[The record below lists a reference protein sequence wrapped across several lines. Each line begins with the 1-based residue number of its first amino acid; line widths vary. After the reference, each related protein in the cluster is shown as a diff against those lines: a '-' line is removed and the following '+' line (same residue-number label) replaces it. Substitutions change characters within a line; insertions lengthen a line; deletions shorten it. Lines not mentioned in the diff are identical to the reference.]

1 MAQDKT
7 SSRRAFLRG
16 GAILAAPVA
25 AVALP
30 AVALPAVALAD
41 QGLQARIRRLEDEAA
56 IRELHRA
63 WLQRVNAGERAA
75 LPDATVRRI
84 IWDHAGA
91 PDNIEIA
98 ADGRSA
104 VGSFDCAVEVEEPL
118 PKDCTLGQMA
128 HAQGHG
134 SIRRAERRTLRA
146 EYAKDSGTWKI
157 SRVDLTTPG

>member
-25 AVALP
+25 